1 MSSSE
6 EEEQKPVAPKPRST
20 VGRPPKKIERREI
33 PKIGI
38 QSVPSNLKTA
48 EDPALVYAVELL
60 YINPGMFKKIFGL
73 FKNLKV
79 EETEM
84 RFCPDGLKMLS
95 TDKLGVSQI
104 FVNIYGHQMNW
115 YYCKKEVILK
125 CSISSFRKRL
135 QNISKEASEIRLCS
149 TENDIDKVFKI
160 IFTNSSQI
168 SKSKDNIN
176 INPEP
181 LVDWDIEKVI
191 QQEKYYKL
199 HFEIGSKNFKELV
212 ASFSGNK
219 VKEFNIIK
227 SGTDILKFEYNY
239 TDELGNH
246 EEEFENPSKINLI
259 SHVDEN
265 DVFSAVVQLDRIK
278 SLVSS
283 IIAKNIVVSVDE
295 NKPIIFTM
303 NLDEDVEPTPNK
315 KIIPGSEKA
324 YIKIVTQL
332 DNK

>member
-6 EEEQKPVAPKPRST
+6 EEERRPAPKPRST
-20 VGRPPKKIERREI
+20 VGRPPKKIERNDI
-33 PKIGI
+33 PKKGV
-38 QSVPSNLKTA
+38 QTVPSNLQTA

-95 TDKLGVSQI
+95 KDKLGTSQI

-115 YYCKKEVILK
+115 YYCKKEVILQ

-160 IFTNSSQI
+160 IFCNTSQI

-176 INPEP
+176 ITPAE
-181 LVDWDIEKVI
+181 LAEWEVEKIIE
-191 QQEKYYKL
+191 QEKYYKL

-212 ASFSGNK
+212 ASFSGNQ

-239 TDELGNH
+239 TDSLGNH

-259 SHVDEN
+259 SHVEEN
-265 DVFSAVVQLDRIK
+265 DVFSVSVQLARIK

-283 IIAKNIVVSVDE
+283 IIAKNIIVSVDE

-303 NLDEDVEPTPNK
+303 NLDEDIEPTPDK
-315 KIIPGSEKA
+315 KTIPNTEKA
-324 YIKIVTQL
+324 YIKIVTNL
-332 DNK
+332 SE